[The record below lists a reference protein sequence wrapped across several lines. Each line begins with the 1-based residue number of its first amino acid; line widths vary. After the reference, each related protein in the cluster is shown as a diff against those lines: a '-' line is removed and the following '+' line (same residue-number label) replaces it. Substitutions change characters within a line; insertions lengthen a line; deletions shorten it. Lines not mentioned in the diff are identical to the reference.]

1 MEAVPLFCFV
11 LVPQR
16 SCTVLFQHGL
26 AAMGDRFSCNLF
38 GAFIMQ
44 SSEKEHG
51 VLCGVYS
58 SLYAYKY
65 IILQFV

>member
-1 MEAVPLFCFV
+1 
-11 LVPQR
+11 
-16 SCTVLFQHGL
+16 
-26 AAMGDRFSCNLF
+26 
-38 GAFIMQ
+38 MQ